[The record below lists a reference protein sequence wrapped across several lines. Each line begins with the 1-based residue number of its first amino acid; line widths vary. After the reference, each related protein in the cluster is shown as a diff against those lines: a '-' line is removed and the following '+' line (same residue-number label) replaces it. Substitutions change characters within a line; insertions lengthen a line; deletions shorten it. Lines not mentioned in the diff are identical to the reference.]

1 MSKAR
6 QEKHSEEVRTRILEI
21 ARRIIAE
28 EGVDALSIR
37 RITKEMDYSVGII
50 YHYFQN
56 KDEILTTLMQEN
68 FQRIMKSVRREGQ
81 DQPPDEA
88 MRTGI
93 RSYMETVLQWP
104 KEYKMIMLNTSPQI
118 LAFTSILS
126 AKETSPALQAM
137 ISILERGIEMGMF
150 TPCDTKLAARAIWSS
165 MFGLVIRLIIEG
177 NVPPDQQSALV
188 TCQIDFIM
196 KRLKA

>member
-6 QEKHSEEVRTRILEI
+6 QEKHSEEVRTRILDI

-50 YHYFQN
+50 YQYFQN
-56 KDEILTTLMQEN
+56 KDEILTTIMKEN
-68 FQRIMKSVRREGQ
+68 FQRIMNAIRREGK
-81 DQPPDEA
+81 DQPPEEA

-93 RSYMETVLQWP
+93 RSYIETVLQWP
-104 KEYKMIMLNTSPQI
+104 KEYKMVMLDTSPLI

-126 AKETSPALQAM
+126 AKENSPALQAM
-137 ISILERGIEMGMF
+137 ISTLERGIEMGMF
-150 TPCDTKLAARAIWSS
+150 APCDTQLIARAIWSS

-177 NVPPDQQSALV
+177 NVPPDQQTALID
-188 TCQIDFIM
+188 CQIEFIM
-196 KRLKA
+196 KGLKA